1 MAGSGR
7 DAAHRGGSSPSSG
20 WELPT
25 ERAREY
31 VQGQRSL
38 GRLIDAATS
47 KADTRGLGQ
56 LSTVLT
62 DFDALVRLV
71 RAYWRGE
78 YREVSTEKLVLAVA
92 GIAYFVSPVDLLP
105 DFLGSLGLR
114 DDAIVLGFVV
124 RFLADEVTAFKRWEA
139 SQEWEATRGD
149 R

>member
-7 DAAHRGGSSPSSG
+7 EAAR
-20 WELPT
+20 WDLPT
-25 ERAREY
+25 GKAREY

-38 GRLIDAATS
+38 GRLADAAMS

-56 LSTVLT
+56 LTTVIT

-71 RAYWRGE
+71 RAYWKGE

-124 RFLADEVTAFKRWEA
+124 RFLADEVAAFK
-139 SQEWEATRGD
+139 QWEATRAWEAGRGHWSPAD
-149 R
+149 